1 MSEKERKNLSHN
13 SIKNNKILRNK
24 SNQGSESLWIA
35 NYKTL
40 IEEIEDKTNG
50 KIAFVHGLEELI

>member
-24 SNQGSESLWIA
+24 SNQGSEILWIA